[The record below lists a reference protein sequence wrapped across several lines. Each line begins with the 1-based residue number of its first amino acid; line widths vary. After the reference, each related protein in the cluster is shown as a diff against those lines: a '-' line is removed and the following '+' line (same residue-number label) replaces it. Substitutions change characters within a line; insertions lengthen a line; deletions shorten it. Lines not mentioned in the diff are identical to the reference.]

1 MNDQLPIPASRD
13 LPAGWLQRHK
23 EYLVREVTLQPAF
36 GRRRRRRLALVL
48 VPAIIALLAATAF
61 TTYALTSEPTHLES
75 IGCFESANLRAN
87 TSVVDADGRDPAV
100 ICAEL
105 WQQGVVG
112 DAPAPQQLAAC
123 VLESGAI
130 GVFPSSGAG
139 TCAQLGLATL
149 PPSYAAEGKR
159 FAELRD
165 AIVSQLG
172 EPASGSSRG
181 SPKCVDEASARA
193 LIRRELD
200 ARSHRDWR
208 IEVAG
213 DGFTAERPCAEAAFD
228 GKRKIVI
235 LVPVWP

>member
-1 MNDQLPIPASRD
+1 MNDQLRIPAPRD
-13 LPAGWLQRHK
+13 LPAGWLQRYK
-23 EYLVREVTLQPAF
+23 EYLVREVTSEPAF

-48 VPAIIALLAATAF
+48 LPAIVALLAATAF
-61 TTYALTSEPTHLES
+61 TTYALTREPTHLES
-75 IGCFESANLRAN
+75 IGCFDSANLGAN
-87 TSVVDADGRDPAV
+87 TTVVNADGRDPVV

-105 WQQGVVG
+105 WQHGVAG
-112 DAPAPQQLAAC
+112 DAPAPKQLAAC

-130 GVFPSSGAG
+130 GVFPSSSAD

-149 PPSYAAEGKR
+149 PASYAAEGKR

-181 SPKCVDEASARA
+181 SSKCVHEASARA

-200 ARSHRDWR
+200 ARGYGDWR

-213 DGFTAERPCAEAAFD
+213 DGFTAERPCAEVGFD
-228 GKRKIVI
+228 GKQKIVL
-235 LVPVWP
+235 LVPVWR